1 MALCR
6 FVFLLKNMEKII
18 SENTILKVYLA
29 DPDIST
35 ADLVYLKEY
44 LDEYVRFV
52 VDEDAKMI
60 YFETC
65 ILNSGLIDYIKYS
78 WRHDGN
84 MIDAIRG
91 AHYSVK
97 QHFARYKLLPTSPS
111 SYITTRLTVAK
122 DRCSCYQDNMLFFE
136 CVWRS
141 SYCDNREEE
150 PVFTNIRKNLFNNVQ
165 EAFGGNF
172 HAIIHGEYAIV
183 YGDYD
188 ITMNKML
195 KLVELSLYGCG
206 YDVKNAQITRS
217 EAGIRIHIWQVGV
230 IYIV

>member
-1 MALCR
+1 
-6 FVFLLKNMEKII
+6 MEKII
-18 SENTILKVYLA
+18 SENTVLKVYLA

-35 ADLVYLKEY
+35 TDLVHLKEY

-65 ILNSGLIDYIKYS
+65 ILNSGLIDYIKSS
-78 WRHDGN
+78 WRIYGN
-84 MIDAIRG
+84 MIDAIRY

-97 QHFARYKLLPTSPS
+97 HDFARYKSLPTSPS
-111 SYITTRLTVAK
+111 SYVTTRLTVAK
-122 DRCSCYQDNMLFFE
+122 DRCSCHQDNILFFE

-141 SYCDNREEE
+141 SYCDNKEEE
-150 PVFTNIRKNLFNNVQ
+150 PVFANIRKNLFNNVQ
-165 EAFGGNF
+165 NAFGNNF
-172 HAIIHGEYAIV
+172 HTIIQGKYAIV

-195 KLVELSLYGCG
+195 KVVELSLYGCG
-206 YDVKNAQITRS
+206 YDVNNAQIKRS
-217 EAGIRIHIWQVGV
+217 EAGIRIHIGQVGV

>member
-1 MALCR
+1 
-6 FVFLLKNMEKII
+6 MEKII
-18 SENTILKVYLA
+18 SENTVLKVYLA

-35 ADLVYLKEY
+35 ADYLVDLSKY

-65 ILNSGLIDYIKYS
+65 ILNSGLIDYIKSS

-84 MIDAIRG
+84 MIDAIRY

-97 QHFARYKLLPTSPS
+97 HDFARYKSLPTSPS
-111 SYITTRLTVAK
+111 SYVTTRLTVAK

-141 SYCDNREEE
+141 SYFDNNGEES
-150 PVFTNIRKNLFNNVQ
+150 VFANIRKNLFNNVQ

-195 KLVELSLYGCG
+195 KVVELSLYGCG
-206 YDVKNAQITRS
+206 YDVKNAQIKRN
-217 EAGIRIHIWQVGV
+217 EAGIRIHIGQVGV

>member
-1 MALCR
+1 
-6 FVFLLKNMEKII
+6 MEKII

-35 ADLVYLKEY
+35 TDLVHLKEY

-65 ILNSGLIDYIKYS
+65 ILNSGLIDYIKSS
-78 WRHDGN
+78 WRPYGN
-84 MIDAIRG
+84 MIDAIRY
-91 AHYSVK
+91 AHYSIK
-97 QHFARYKLLPTSPS
+97 YDFARYKLLPTSPS
-111 SYITTRLTVAK
+111 SYVTTRLTVAK

-136 CVWRS
+136 CEWRF
-141 SYCDNREEE
+141 SYCDNNEEE
-150 PVFTNIRKNLFNNVQ
+150 LIFANIRKNLFTNVQ
-165 EAFGGNF
+165 KIFGDKF
-172 HAIIHGEYAIV
+172 HPIIQGKYAIV

-195 KLVELSLYGCG
+195 KVVELFLYGCG
-206 YDVKNAQITRS
+206 YDVKNAQIKRY
-217 EAGIRIHIWQVGV
+217 AGCIRINIGNSD
-230 IYIV
+230 IYIT

>member
-1 MALCR
+1 
-6 FVFLLKNMEKII
+6 MEKMI

-65 ILNSGLIDYIKYS
+65 ILNCGLIEYIKIN
-78 WRHDGN
+78 WNHRGN

-91 AHYSVK
+91 AHYSIK
-97 QHFARYKLLPTSPS
+97 RRFARYKLLPMNPS
-111 SYITTRLTVAK
+111 SYVTTRLTVAK

-136 CVWRS
+136 CVWHS
-141 SYCDNREEE
+141 SYCNNKEEE
-150 PVFTNIRKNLFNNVQ
+150 PVFENIRTNLFNNVQ
-165 EAFGGNF
+165 NAFGDNF
-172 HAIIHGEYAIV
+172 YTIIHGEYAIV

-195 KLVELSLYGCG
+195 KVVELSLYGYG
-206 YDVKNAQITRS
+206 YDAKNIQITRS

>member
-1 MALCR
+1 
-6 FVFLLKNMEKII
+6 MEKII

-35 ADLVYLKEY
+35 TDLEHLKEY
-44 LDEYVRFV
+44 LDEYVRFA

-65 ILNSGLIDYIKYS
+65 ILNSGLIDYIKSS
-78 WRHDGN
+78 WRIYGN
-84 MIDAIRG
+84 MIDAIRY
-91 AHYSVK
+91 AHYAVK
-97 QHFARYKLLPTSPS
+97 RDFARYKSLPMNPS
-111 SYITTRLTVAK
+111 SYVTTRLTVAK

-136 CVWRS
+136 CVWHP
-141 SYCDNREEE
+141 SYCDNKEEE
-150 PVFTNIRKNLFNNVQ
+150 PVFANIRTNLFNNVQ
-165 EAFGGNF
+165 NAFGDKF
-172 HAIIHGEYAIV
+172 HTIIHGEYAIV

-206 YDVKNAQITRS
+206 YDAKNTQITRS
-217 EAGIRIHIWQVGV
+217 EAGIRIHIGQVGV

>member
-1 MALCR
+1 
-6 FVFLLKNMEKII
+6 MEKII
-18 SENTILKVYLA
+18 SENTVLKVYLA
-29 DPDIST
+29 DPNIST
-35 ADLVYLKEY
+35 ADYLVDLSKY

-65 ILNSGLIDYIKYS
+65 ILNSGLIDYIKSS

-84 MIDAIRG
+84 MIDAIRY

-97 QHFARYKLLPTSPS
+97 HDFARYKSLPTSPS
-111 SYITTRLTVAK
+111 SYVITRLTVAK

-141 SYCDNREEE
+141 SYCDNNEEK
-150 PVFTNIRKNLFNNVQ
+150 PVFANIRTNLFNNVQ
-165 EAFGGNF
+165 KMFGNNF
-172 HAIIHGEYAIV
+172 HTIIQGKYAIV

-195 KLVELSLYGCG
+195 KVVELSLCGCG
-206 YDVKNAQITRS
+206 YDIKNAQIKRY
-217 EAGIRIHIWQVGV
+217 AGGIWINIGGFRN
-230 IYIV
+230 IYII